1 MESGFWVTTTFFS
14 IYFTFF
20 PLRAIV
26 SSSANRTA
34 SAVLRVDAGN
44 PRLITMICLTLA
56 IACSSV
62 SVNRMWV
69 FLAMTTKYA
78 TMGYKSS

>member
-1 MESGFWVTTTFFS
+1 
-14 IYFTFF
+14 
-20 PLRAIV
+20 
-26 SSSANRTA
+26 
-34 SAVLRVDAGN
+34 
-44 PRLITMICLTLA
+44 LITMICLTLA